1 MAFMRALVGAALLMG
16 SLALPAQAQSPEK
29 LKVAVTQRGAWD
41 TSVAE
46 MGQRAGIFKKHGLDV
61 EILYTQAGP
70 EAIQALI
77 AGSVDVATGAGVAA
91 GIGTIAKGAP
101 LKIIA
106 NEILGAPD
114 QYWYVPAESPVRT
127 IADLQGKT
135 ISFSLPGSSSN
146 IALLALMAQYKLD
159 AKPTSTGSIAST
171 LTQVLTRQVEVGF
184 SAVPFFLDK
193 VEAGEIRIIATGEDV
208 AVLKTRTGRVNLS
221 NLQTIANRRP
231 ALVRFH
237 AAYKEVVD
245 WMYEAPEAL
254 VMFADISGLP
264 PSVVNKV
271 RTLLPKATMAPD
283 KVVGIEQ
290 VIAEA
295 VQGKF
300 IPAGFTVAQVEAMI
314 DIPVK

>member
-1 MAFMRALVGAALLMG
+1 MSVIKTLLRAAMILGTL
-16 SLALPAQAQSPEK
+16 SLSAQAQTPEK
-29 LKVAVTQRGAWD
+29 LRIAVTQRGAWD

-46 MGQRAGIFKKHGLDV
+46 MGQRAGIFRKHGLDV

-101 LKIIA
+101 LKIIS

-114 QYWYVPAESPVRT
+114 QYWYVPAESPIRT
-127 IADLQGKT
+127 IVDLNSKT
-135 ISFSLPGSSSN
+135 IAFSLPGSSSN

-171 LTQVLTRQVEVGF
+171 LTQVLTKQVEVGF

-221 NLQTIANRRP
+221 NLPTLANRRP

-245 WMYEAPEAL
+245 WMYEDPEAL
-254 VMFADISGLP
+254 TVFAEISGLP

-283 KVVGIEQ
+283 KIVGIEQ
-290 VIAEA
+290 IITEA
-295 VQGKF
+295 IQGKF
-300 IPAGFTVAQVEAMI
+300 IASPFSVAQVEAMI
-314 DIPVK
+314 DIPTK